1 MTDANMV
8 FVDINIW
15 VMMKGIISISTVK
28 EITLNTYL
36 KAKDIRK
43 NYKFS
48 FWDSL
53 IIASA
58 LENNCNFLFP
68 ENMHHNLKKIIN
80 PFKEA

>member
-15 VMMKGIISISTVK
+15 VMMKGIISIYTVK
-28 EITLNTYL
+28 EITLL